1 MFDMLKLVSSI
12 YLSFHHHMKSTSS
25 SQHTIVVSLLSEGYS
40 VHQIQSKTGLG
51 KSTVGRIKKEM
62 DSDKENS
69 KGGCPS
75 KLSHHDKQ
83 SIIHQITT
91 GKLDNAVQ
99 AT

>member
-12 YLSFHHHMKSTSS
+12 LLSFHHHMKSTSS
-25 SQHTIVVSLLSEGYS
+25 SQHAIVVSLLSEGYY
-40 VHQIQSKTGLG
+40 VCQIQSKSGIG
-51 KSTVGRIKKEM
+51 KSTVGRIKKEVN
-62 DSDKENS
+62 SVKENR
-69 KGGCPS
+69 KDGCSS

-83 SIIHQITT
+83 FIIHQITT